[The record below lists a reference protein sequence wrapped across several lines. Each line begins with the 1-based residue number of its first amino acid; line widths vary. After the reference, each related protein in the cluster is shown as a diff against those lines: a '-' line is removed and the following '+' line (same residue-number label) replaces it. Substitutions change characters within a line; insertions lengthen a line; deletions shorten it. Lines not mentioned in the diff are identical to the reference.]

1 MIELHQFPPAFGL
14 ANASPFAIK
23 LQAYCRLANIEYKN
37 HYRVDSHKM
46 PKGKLP
52 VARIDNELIAD
63 SSLIIKKLEMKYQL
77 DKDLTPQQH
86 AQGHLLQQLCEEQ
99 LYWSLVYSRW
109 IDDDYWPISKE
120 AFFGKL
126 PAILKLFV
134 PNTMR
139 KRAIKNCISQ
149 GTARHNKQEIY
160 AMANISIDHLSSL
173 LADKTFF
180 ISNTMTSYDC
190 AIYGLLTNFLNGG
203 IQSPIKKHL
212 ATHNNLVAYIHRC
225 QQKCGV

>member
-37 HYRVDSHKM
+37 HYRVDCHKM

-52 VARIDNELIAD
+52 VAIIDNELIAD
-63 SSLIIKKLEMKYQL
+63 SSLIIKKLEMKHQL
-77 DKDLTPQQH
+77 DKDLSPQQH

-109 IDDDYWPISKE
+109 IDDDFWPVSKE
-120 AFFGKL
+120 EFFGKL

-134 PNTMR
+134 PNSMR
-139 KRAIKNCISQ
+139 KRAIKNCSSQ
-149 GTARHNKQEIY
+149 GTGRHDRQEIY
-160 AMANISIDHLSSL
+160 AMANKSIDHLSAL

-180 ISNTMTSYDC
+180 ISNKMTSYDC

-203 IQSPIKKHL
+203 IESPIKKHL
-212 ATHNNLVAYIHRC
+212 ESHENLVEYITRC
-225 QQKCGV
+225 KNTCGV

>member
-14 ANASPFAIK
+14 TNASPFAIK

-52 VARIDNELIAD
+52 VAIIDNQLIAD
-63 SSLIIKKLEMKYQL
+63 SSLIINKLEATHQL
-77 DKDLTPQQH
+77 DKDLTPTEH

-109 IDDDYWPISKE
+109 IDDDFWPVSKE
-120 AFFGKL
+120 EFFGKL
-126 PAILKLFV
+126 PAFLKLFV
-134 PNTMR
+134 PNSMR
-139 KRAIKNCISQ
+139 KRAIKNCTSQ
-149 GTARHNKQEIY
+149 GTAKHSKQEVY
-160 AMANISIDHLSSL
+160 LMANKSIDHLSAL
-173 LADKTFF
+173 LADKAFF
-180 ISNTMTSYDC
+180 ISTKMTSYDC

-203 IQSPIKKHL
+203 IESPIKKRLESHK
-212 ATHNNLVAYIHRC
+212 NLVAYIERC
-225 QQKCGV
+225 KSTCGV

>member
-52 VARIDNELIAD
+52 VAKIDNQLIAD
-63 SSLIIKKLEMKYQL
+63 SSLIIKKLEIKHQL
-77 DKDLTPQQH
+77 DKDLSPQEH
-86 AQGHLLQQLCEEQ
+86 AQGYLLQQLCEEQ

-109 IDDDYWPISKE
+109 IDDDFWPVSKE
-120 AFFGKL
+120 EFFGKL

-134 PNTMR
+134 PNSMR
-139 KRAIKNCISQ
+139 KRAIKNCTSQ

-160 AMANISIDHLSSL
+160 AMANKSIDHLSAL

-180 ISNTMTSYDC
+180 ISNKMTSYDC
-190 AIYGLLTNFLNGG
+190 AIYGVLTNFLNGG

-212 ATHNNLVAYIHRC
+212 ESHKNLVEYITHC
-225 QQKCGV
+225 KNTCGV